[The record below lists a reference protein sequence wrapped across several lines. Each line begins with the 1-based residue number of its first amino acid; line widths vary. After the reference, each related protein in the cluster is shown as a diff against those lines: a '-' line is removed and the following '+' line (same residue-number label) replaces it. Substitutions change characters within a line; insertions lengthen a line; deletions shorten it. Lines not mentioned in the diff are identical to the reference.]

1 MEEENSG
8 KNFVVFNSWKQRY
21 HSGSHSLPN
30 ILNMHDR
37 DAEFSNTLVE
47 EIITFIQRASSILK
61 VAMNKGIYEIDDL
74 SWSANLLEKAL
85 NNIRLLSYAIKDDA
99 PNSDQLSTDRLFIS
113 PTSVKMT
120 DTYIKFDFPIL
131 MRKRRAGTKTHYYDL
146 SLKEALN
153 GMTIPSQYTS
163 QNITM
168 IFLHCYKKEHVNLVR
183 KDHDNIDLKW
193 IIDALNNYFFI
204 DDGPLRTCLFQNSIV
219 DDSDHTIIY
228 LVPTSHLGEFLTEKI
243 PEWEQR
249 REVTDSSES
258 DPNLLPKIQK

>member
-99 PNSDQLSTDRLFIS
+99 PNSDQLSTR
-113 PTSVKMT
+113 
-120 DTYIKFDFPIL
+120 
-131 MRKRRAGTKTHYYDL
+131 H
-146 SLKEALN
+146 
-153 GMTIPSQYTS
+153 Q
-163 QNITM
+163 
-168 IFLHCYKKEHVNLVR
+168 
-183 KDHDNIDLKW
+183 
-193 IIDALNNYFFI
+193 
-204 DDGPLRTCLFQNSIV
+204 
-219 DDSDHTIIY
+219 
-228 LVPTSHLGEFLTEKI
+228 
-243 PEWEQR
+243 
-249 REVTDSSES
+249 
-258 DPNLLPKIQK
+258 

>member
-131 MRKRRAGTKTHYYDL
+131 MRKRRAGTR
-146 SLKEALN
+146 S
-153 GMTIPSQYTS
+153 P
-163 QNITM
+163 
-168 IFLHCYKKEHVNLVR
+168 LV
-183 KDHDNIDLKW
+183 I
-193 IIDALNNYFFI
+193 
-204 DDGPLRTCLFQNSIV
+204 SI
-219 DDSDHTIIY
+219 
-228 LVPTSHLGEFLTEKI
+228 
-243 PEWEQR
+243 
-249 REVTDSSES
+249 
-258 DPNLLPKIQK
+258 